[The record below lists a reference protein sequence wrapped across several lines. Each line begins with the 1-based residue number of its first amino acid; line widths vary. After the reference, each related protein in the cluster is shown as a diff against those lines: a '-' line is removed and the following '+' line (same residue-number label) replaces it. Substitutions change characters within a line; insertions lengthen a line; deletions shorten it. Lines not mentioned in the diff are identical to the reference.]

1 MRSWPT
7 SANASSVTKAE
18 RMPARVV
25 TWADLRVRAEAEL
38 RDARTLRPEQEA
50 RWMVER
56 VSGYDGAELVT
67 SETELATAPAIQ
79 HLDDMLERRAAG
91 EPLQYVLG
99 RWDFLGLD
107 LLVDPRVLVP
117 RPETEVVAQTAIEE
131 AVLLGARRG
140 PHDAWTAADTSYAV
154 ADLGTG
160 SGAIA
165 LALARELPD
174 AQVWATDASDDA
186 LAVARANVAGIG
198 SAATRVR
205 LGAGSWYDA
214 LPVDLR
220 GTLRVIVSNP
230 PYVAEHEVP
239 DLPRDVVD
247 WEPRGALVSGP
258 TGFEALEVVIT
269 GAPAWLDP
277 AGGALVV
284 ELAPHQ
290 AEPARELAVA
300 AGFTDVRVDHDLV
313 GRARVL
319 VARVPGEHAA
329 PPR

>member
-1 MRSWPT
+1 VTPT
-7 SANASSVTKAE
+7 VT
-18 RMPARVV
+18 
-25 TWADLRVRAEAEL
+25 TWADLRVRAEARL
-38 RDARTLRPEQEA
+38 RETGVLRPDTEA

-56 VSGYDGAELVT
+56 VSGYDGPELLT
-67 SETELATAPAIQ
+67 NEDERATAPAMQ
-79 HLDDMLERRAAG
+79 HLDDMLERRAGG

-107 LLVDPRVLVP
+107 LLVDRRVLVP
-117 RPETEVVAQTAIEE
+117 RPETEVVAQTAIME
-131 AVLLGARRG
+131 AVRLGSRRG
-140 PHDAWTAADTSYAV
+140 KHDGWLAAETSYAV

-174 AQVWATDASDDA
+174 AEVWATDVSDDA

-205 LGAGSWYDA
+205 VRGGSWYDA
-214 LPVDLR
+214 LPVELR
-220 GTLRVIVSNP
+220 RSLRVIVANP
-230 PYVAEHEVP
+230 PYVAEHEVA
-239 DLPRDVVD
+239 DLPRDVAD

-258 TGFEALEVVIT
+258 SGYEALEVLIAD
-269 GAPAWLDP
+269 APAWLDP
-277 AGGALVV
+277 AGGALVL

-290 AEPARELAVA
+290 AERAEGLAVG
-300 AGFTDVRVDHDLV
+300 AGFIDVRVERDLV

-319 VARVPGEHAA
+319 VARVPGEGTG
-329 PPR
+329 

>member
-1 MRSWPT
+1 
-7 SANASSVTKAE
+7 VTT
-18 RMPARVV
+18 
-25 TWADLRVRAEAEL
+25 TWAELRVRAEQRL
-38 RDARTLRPEQEA
+38 RGTGAPRPDAEA

-67 SETELATAPAIQ
+67 NEHEVATAPAIE
-79 HLDDMLERRAAG
+79 HLDDMLDRRAGG

-107 LLVDPRVLVP
+107 LLVDRRVLVP

-131 AVLLGARRG
+131 AVRLGSRHG
-140 PHDAWTAADTSYAV
+140 KHDGWLAADTSYVV

-165 LALARELPD
+165 LALARVLPD
-174 AQVWATDASDDA
+174 AEVWATDASDDA

-205 LGAGSWYDA
+205 VRAGSWYDA
-214 LPVDLR
+214 LPNELR
-220 GTLRVIVSNP
+220 GRLRLIVSNP
-230 PYVAEHEVP
+230 PYVAEHEVA
-239 DLPRDVVD
+239 DLPSDVAE
-247 WEPRGALVSGP
+247 WEPRRALVSGP
-258 TGFEALEVVIT
+258 SGYEALEVLIT

-277 AGGALVV
+277 AGGVLVL

-290 AEPARELAVA
+290 AERALELASA
-300 AGFTDVRVDHDLV
+300 AGFADARVDRDLV

-319 VARVPGEHAA
+319 VARA
-329 PPR
+329 PRPSGGRPR

>member
-1 MRSWPT
+1 
-7 SANASSVTKAE
+7 
-18 RMPARVV
+18 MPLT
-25 TWADLRVRAEAEL
+25 TWADLRVRAEERL
-38 RDARTLRPEQEA
+38 REVRALRPDVEA

-67 SETELATAPAIQ
+67 NEQEPATAPAMQ
-79 HLDDMLERRAAG
+79 HLDDMLDRRAGG

-107 LLVDPRVLVP
+107 LLVDRRVLVP
-117 RPETEVVAQTAIEE
+117 RPETEVVAQTAVEE
-131 AVLLGARRG
+131 AVRLGSRRG
-140 PHDAWTAADTSYAV
+140 KHDGWLAADTTYAI

-174 AQVWATDASDDA
+174 AEVWATDASDDA
-186 LAVARANVAGIG
+186 LAVARANLAGVG

-205 LGAGSWYDA
+205 VRAGSWYDA
-214 LPVDLR
+214 LPSELR
-220 GTLRVIVSNP
+220 GVLRVIVSNP
-230 PYVAEHEVP
+230 PYIAEHEVA
-239 DLPRDVVD
+239 DLPHDVAD
-247 WEPRGALVSGP
+247 WEPRTALVSGP
-258 TGFEALEVVIT
+258 TGYEALEVLVAD
-269 GAPAWLDP
+269 APAWLDP

-290 AEPARELAVA
+290 ADRARELATA
-300 AGFTDVRVDHDLV
+300 AGFTDVRVDRDLV

-319 VARVPGEHAA
+319 VARVTATPGESDARA
-329 PPR
+329 R

>member
-1 MRSWPT
+1 VGAT
-7 SANASSVTKAE
+7 
-18 RMPARVV
+18 
-25 TWADLRVRAEAEL
+25 TWGELRVRAEAHL

-56 VSGYDGAELVT
+56 VSGYDGAELVVN
-67 SETELATAPAIQ
+67 EREVATAPAVQ
-79 HLDDMLERRAAG
+79 HLEAMLERRAAG

-107 LLVDPRVLVP
+107 LLVDRRVLVP
-117 RPETEVVAQTAIEE
+117 RPETEVVAQRAIEE
-131 AVLLGARRG
+131 AERLGARRG
-140 PHDAWTAADTSYAV
+140 KHDAWLAADTSYAV

-165 LALARELPD
+165 LALARELPE
-174 AQVWATDASDDA
+174 AEVWATDTSDDA

-205 LGAGSWYDA
+205 LSAGSWYDA
-214 LPVDLR
+214 LPHDLH
-220 GTLRVIVSNP
+220 GALRLVVTNP
-230 PYVAEHEVP
+230 PYVAEHEVAA
-239 DLPRDVVD
+239 LPRDVVD

-258 TGFEALEVVIT
+258 TGFEALEVVIA
-269 GAPAWLDP
+269 GAPDWLDP

-290 AEPARELAVA
+290 ADRAQELADH
-300 AGFTDVRVDHDLV
+300 AGFTDVRVDTDLV

-319 VARVPGEHAA
+319 VATTGERNA